1 MKDSSGREPRWNA
14 DRWCAPRMGARPCP
28 SGTAEEPCVCRRF
41 ASESFPFVLSFVIA
55 GLDPAIHAEV
65 TLEKRFPPSVC
76 LLQLSMDHRH
86 RRPQDAVLRTAMPGG
101 NESESAVT
109 VVYTENLD
117 PGVMVMESTQNRV

>member
-1 MKDSSGREPRWNA
+1 MPGQKARSAVFNLK
-14 DRWCAPRMGARPCP
+14 APG
-28 SGTAEEPCVCRRF
+28 
-41 ASESFPFVLSFVIA
+41 
-55 GLDPAIHAEV
+55 IHAEV

-109 VVYTENLD
+109 VACHGSGAKARRENEILFFLS
-117 PGVMVMESTQNRV
+117 PLRGESEAPATPSPIG